1 MKFVHAADLHIDSPL
16 VGLERY
22 EGAPVEQIRQATRR
36 AMVNLVDLCL
46 RESAQVLV
54 LAGDLF
60 DGEWRDYSTGLFFV
74 GQMQRLRQAGIAVVI
89 VKGNHDAQSQV
100 TQRLA
105 LPDNVREFAA
115 DSPESITFE
124 QWGIVFHGQSYAHR
138 AETRDLAAAF
148 PSAVPGVL
156 NVGVLHTCAT
166 GRPGHEPYAPCK
178 VETLISKGYGYWA
191 LGHVHEREVL
201 ASDPWIV
208 FPGNLQGRHVR
219 ETGAKGA
226 TVVHYEAGAISSVEH
241 RVLDVVRF
249 VRLDVGADG
258 AAFPEDVVERVSE
271 ALRDAFIEAEERTL
285 VARID
290 VVGATNAHVAL
301 HREFERWSAE
311 VRARANELSGVW
323 VERLRFQ
330 TRALSTTAEVE
341 KRADALGRVMSSLAE
356 LRKDRAARERLLTQF
371 SELKAK
377 LPADVKK
384 GSNGI
389 DLDDPDSLLDLL
401 SEVEELFEAALYDT
415 GAK

>member
-46 RESAQVLV
+46 RESARVLV

-74 GQMQRLRQAGIAVVI
+74 GQMQRLRQAGIGVVI

-105 LPDNVREFAA
+105 LPDNVREFGA
-115 DSPESITFE
+115 DSPESIVFE
-124 QWGIVFHGQSYAHR
+124 EWGIVFHGQSYAHR
-138 AETRDLAAAF
+138 VETRDLAAAF
-148 PSAVPGVL
+148 PPAVPGLL

-178 VETLISKGYGYWA
+178 VETLTSKGYGYWA

-201 ASDPWIV
+201 ATDPWIV

-226 TVVHYEAGAISSVEH
+226 TVVHYDAAAVSSVEH

-249 VRLDVGADG
+249 ARLDVDAGGAS
-258 AAFPEDVVERVSE
+258 FPEDVVERVSE
-271 ALRDAFIEAEERTL
+271 ALRDAFIDAEERTL
-285 VARID
+285 VARVD
-290 VVGATNAHVAL
+290 VVGVTEAHVAL
-301 HREFERWSAE
+301 HRELERWNAE
-311 VRARANELSGVW
+311 VRARANELGGVW

-330 TRALSTTAEVE
+330 TRSPNAATDVE
-341 KRADALGRVMSSLAE
+341 RRADALGRVMASLAE
-356 LRKDRAARERLLTQF
+356 LREDRAARERLLGQF

-384 GSNGI
+384 GGNGI
-389 DLDDPDSLLDLL
+389 DLDDADSLLDVL
-401 SEVEELFEAALYDT
+401 SEVEELFEAALYDAGT
-415 GAK
+415 K

>member
-16 VGLERY
+16 VGLKRY

-36 AMVNLVDLCL
+36 AMVNLVDLCV

-74 GQMQRLRQAGIAVVI
+74 GQLQRLRQAGIAVVI

-115 DSPESITFE
+115 DGPESIVFE
-124 QWGIVFHGQSYAHR
+124 HWGVVFHGQSYAHR

-148 PSAVPGVL
+148 PPAVPGLL

-201 ASDPWIV
+201 ATDPWIV

-226 TVVHYEAGAISSVEH
+226 TVVHYEAGAVSNVEH

-249 VRLDVGADG
+249 VRLNVDADG

-271 ALRDAFIEAEERTL
+271 TLRDAFIEAEERTL
-285 VARID
+285 IARVD
-290 VVGATNAHVAL
+290 VTGATHAHAAL
-301 HREFERWSAE
+301 HRELERWYAE

-330 TRALSTTAEVE
+330 TRAPNAASEVE
-341 KRADALGRVMSSLAE
+341 KRADALGRVMSSLVE
-356 LRKDRAARERLLTQF
+356 LREDRAARERLLTQF
-371 SELKAK
+371 TELKAK

-384 GSNGI
+384 GNDGI
-389 DLDDPDSLLDLL
+389 DLDDPDSLLDVL
-401 SEVEELFEAALYDT
+401 SEVEELFEAALYDA